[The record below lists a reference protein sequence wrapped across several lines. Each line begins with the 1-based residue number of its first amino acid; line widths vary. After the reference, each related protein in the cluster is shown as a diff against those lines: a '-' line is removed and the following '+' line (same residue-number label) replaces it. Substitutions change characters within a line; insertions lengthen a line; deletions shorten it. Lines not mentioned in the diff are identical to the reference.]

1 MNRALAL
8 TASFAACSVFGC
20 ALIAMS
26 QVPVHKD
33 GKTLVDAKGMT
44 LYTFDRDP
52 RGKSACDAQCAASW
66 PPLIAPAGSKPAGD
80 YTILRRDDGSRQW
93 AYQGKPLYGSTRDVK
108 PGDESGE
115 GAENMWRVA
124 RP

>member
-8 TASFAACSVFGC
+8 AASLAACSLSGC
-20 ALIAMS
+20 TLIAMS

-66 PPLIAPAGSKPAGD
+66 PPLTAPAGSKPAGD

-115 GAENMWRVA
+115 GAENIWRVA